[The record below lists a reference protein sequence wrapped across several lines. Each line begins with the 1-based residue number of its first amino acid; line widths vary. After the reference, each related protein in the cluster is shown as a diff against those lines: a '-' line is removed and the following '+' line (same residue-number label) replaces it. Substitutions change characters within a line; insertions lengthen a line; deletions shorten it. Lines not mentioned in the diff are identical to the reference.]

1 MKLSQNK
8 IGLLILLIFLF
19 AAVWNTCS
27 QTVLCPEGRN
37 QTGISVE
44 RVGMRG
50 SFALSS
56 QEGKVAL
63 DTITFYLEENN
74 VRMRSHAL
82 FTVGLT
88 NKVMAEMYLSNDTSF
103 QIVYERRKERQ
114 EKSLF
119 TREYV
124 ESTMFVKKRGNNFY
138 CARKEIPTGEL
149 SKEYW
154 YPLITGFLILVFFV
168 VGVIAFIRSS
178 IKFGYESLDWTFF
191 APFYVITLV
200 AIFFAWPLGSTLVS
214 YLLFSSLIGLP
225 LLAYLLHKCVFE
237 PLTKKKS

>member
-37 QTGISVE
+37 QTGISIK

-50 SFALSS
+50 SFALFS

-103 QIVYERRKERQ
+103 QVVYERRKERQ
-114 EKSLF
+114 EKLQKALVLGNIYKTHVQLMMVNSSHQHIK
-119 TREYV
+119 TTATVWAVTEKYV
-124 ESTMFVKKRGNNFY
+124 TLKGGVV
-138 CARKEIPTGEL
+138 IPVG
-149 SKEYW
+149 S
-154 YPLITGFLILVFFV
+154 IMDIVF
-168 VGVIAFIRSS
+168 
-178 IKFGYESLDWTFF
+178 
-191 APFYVITLV
+191 
-200 AIFFAWPLGSTLVS
+200 
-214 YLLFSSLIGLP
+214 
-225 LLAYLLHKCVFE
+225 
-237 PLTKKKS
+237 